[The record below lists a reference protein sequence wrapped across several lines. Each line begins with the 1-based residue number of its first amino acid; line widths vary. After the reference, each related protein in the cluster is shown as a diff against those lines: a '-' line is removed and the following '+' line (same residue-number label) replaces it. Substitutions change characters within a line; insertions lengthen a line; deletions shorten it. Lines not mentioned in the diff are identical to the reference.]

1 MSMSKSYVKRIVY
14 RASAL
19 MAPIGKTRRLRDLFP
34 SKIVAHILLCGAF
47 VATAVPGDAGIASDQ
62 ESANQTTAAASARST
77 QSKGQYPYT
86 NRLIHEKSPY
96 LLLHAHNPVDWYP
109 WGKEAFAKAKRENKP
124 IFLSVGYYTC
134 HWCHVMEGESYSN
147 PAIAE
152 LLNRWFVSIKVDREE
167 RPDIDN
173 EYMSFVEATTGSGGW
188 PMNVFLTPDLKPF
201 FGGTYFPPDDKRGQ
215 TGLRTLLPRIAD
227 VWSKQRE
234 EIMRSA
240 DSITQKLQ
248 QAVNSGV
255 SAGGPL
261 QASLLDKT
269 YEQIRQSYDAANGGF
284 GEVPRFPRPVAPNF
298 LLRYWS
304 RTGKKDA
311 LDMVL
316 NNLRSMAVGGV
327 HDQIGGG
334 FHRYSTDGRWRVPHF
349 EKMLYDQAQLATL
362 YTEAYQATKDPFFAS
377 VVRDILDFALR
388 EMRSPEGAFYSALDA
403 DSPLEKDKPENG
415 EGVFYVWTA
424 AEIDHALGGEAAAI
438 FDFRYGV
445 EATGNVASGHDIEG
459 WLKGKNVLY
468 ENHSVAETAKKFGKT
483 EAQASQILNDAKQR
497 LLSRRSLRPR
507 PPVDTKIITSW
518 NGLMI
523 SALAK
528 ASQTLDEPTYL
539 EAASRAKSF
548 LQSHV
553 YQTAS
558 GTLKRRYRAGSVAID
573 GYLDDYTFLTQG
585 LLDLYEASFDVRLL
599 SWAVQLQRTQ
609 DRLFWDVKQG
619 GYFTT
624 SGQDRSILLR
634 TREAYDGVA
643 PSPNSVAAMNLL
655 RLWQI
660 TDQQSY
666 KDKADKTLAAFSP
679 RLEQM
684 PEAMPYMMSALEF
697 SLAKH
702 RQIVIAGAPG
712 AADTRV
718 LLRLVWQ
725 RYIPNRVLLLAD
737 GAEGQKQLAHWL
749 PLLANVTRKQGRAT
763 AYICEN
769 YVCNLPTAD
778 PQVVVRLLDQSRSGE
793 KQAPTVR

>member
-1 MSMSKSYVKRIVY
+1 MKRIAGKAWTSIAAMGKP
-14 RASAL
+14 RA
-19 MAPIGKTRRLRDLFP
+19 LRDLFLWN
-34 SKIVAHILLCGAF
+34 IVAHVLLCTAF
-47 VATAVPGDAGIASDQ
+47 AAAAVPGDGGIPSDQ
-62 ESANQTTAAASARST
+62 ESTKQTKTTDSTRST
-77 QSKGQYPYT
+77 QANGRHQNT

-109 WGKEAFAKAKRENKP
+109 WGEEAFAKAKRENKP

-134 HWCHVMEGESYSN
+134 HWCHVMERESYSN

-201 FGGTYFPPDDKRGQ
+201 FGGTYFPPEDKYGA

-227 VWSKQRE
+227 VWSNQRE

-240 DSITQKLQ
+240 DSITQKLE

-255 SAGGPL
+255 GGGCPL
-261 QASLLDKT
+261 QANLLDKT

-284 GEVPRFPRPVAPNF
+284 GEVPRFPRPVVPNF

-304 RTGKKDA
+304 RTAKKDA

-316 NNLRSMAVGGV
+316 NNLRSMAGGGV

-362 YTEAYQATKDPFFAS
+362 YTEAYQATNDPFHAN
-377 VVRDILDFALR
+377 VARDILDFALR

-403 DSPLEKDKPENG
+403 DSPLVKGKPEHG
-415 EGVFYVWTA
+415 EGVFYVWSAQEIERVLGKETA
-424 AEIDHALGGEAAAI
+424 PI
-438 FDFRYGV
+438 FNFRYGV
-445 EATGNVASGHDIEG
+445 EAGGNVPSGQDIEG

-468 ENHSVAETAKKFGKT
+468 ENHSLAETAKKFGKT
-483 EAQASQILNDAKQR
+483 EAQTSQILSDAKQK
-497 LLSRRSLRPR
+497 LFTRRSLRPR

-528 ASQTLDEPTYL
+528 ASQALDEPKYL
-539 EAASRAKSF
+539 DAANRAKSF

-553 YQTAS
+553 YQPSS
-558 GTLKRRYRAGSVAID
+558 GKLKRRYRSGSADID

-599 SWAVQLQRTQ
+599 SWAVQLQQ
-609 DRLFWDVKQG
+609 AQNRLFWDEKQG

-624 SGQDRSILLR
+624 SGNDRSILLR
-634 TREAYDGVA
+634 TREAYDGVE

-655 RLWQI
+655 HLWQI
-660 TDQQSY
+660 TGQQSY
-666 KDKADKTLAAFSP
+666 KDKADKTLAAFGP

-684 PEAMPYMMSALEF
+684 PEAMPYMMSALNF

-702 RQIVIAGAPG
+702 RQIVIAGVPG
-712 AADTRV
+712 ANDTRA

-737 GAEGQKQLAHWL
+737 GAEGQKQLARWL

-778 PQVVVRLLDQSRSGE
+778 PPTVARLLEDPR
-793 KQAPTVR
+793 

>member
-1 MSMSKSYVKRIVY
+1 VKKDRKHGLEEKPCFFRGLSLSRIFVCVLLSGALVG
-14 RASAL
+14 ASIPGGTQIISPENSAK
-19 MAPIGKTRRLRDLFP
+19 PGKPT
-34 SKIVAHILLCGAF
+34 SS
-47 VATAVPGDAGIASDQ
+47 PG
-62 ESANQTTAAASARST
+62 SADGNS
-77 QSKGQYPYT
+77 QYGFT

-109 WGKEAFAKAKRENKP
+109 WGEEAFAKAKRESKP

-134 HWCHVMEGESYSN
+134 HWCHVMERESYSN

-152 LLNRWFVSIKVDREE
+152 LLNRWFVCIKVDREE

-201 FGGTYFPPDDKRGQ
+201 FGGTYFPPDDRRGQ
-215 TGLRTLLPRIAD
+215 TGLRALLPRIAD

-240 DSITQKLQ
+240 DSIIQKLR
-248 QAVNSGV
+248 QAVNGGV
-255 SAGGPL
+255 GAGGPL
-261 QASLLDKT
+261 QANLLDKT
-269 YEQIRQSYDAANGGF
+269 YEQIRLSYDAANGGF
-284 GEVPRFPRPVAPNF
+284 GGAPLFPRPVVPNF
-298 LLRYWS
+298 VLRYWS
-304 RTGKKDA
+304 RTKKKEA

-316 NNLRSMAVGGV
+316 NNLRSMAGGGV

-362 YTEAYQATKDPFFAS
+362 YTEAYQVTNESFYANVA
-377 VVRDILDFALR
+377 RDTLDFALR

-403 DSPLEKDKPENG
+403 DSPLEKGKPEHG

-424 AEIDHALGGEAAAI
+424 QEIERVLGKEAASI
-438 FDFRYGV
+438 FEFRYGV
-445 EATGNVASGHDIEG
+445 ETGGNVPSGQDIEG
-459 WLKGKNVLY
+459 WMKGKNVLY
-468 ENHSVAETAKKFGKT
+468 ESHSLAETAKESGKT
-483 EAQASQILNDAKQR
+483 EAQASQILNDAKQK
-497 LLSRRSLRPR
+497 LFTQRSLRPR
-507 PPVDTKIITSW
+507 PPVDTKIITAW

-528 ASQTLDEPTYL
+528 ASQALDEPKYL
-539 EAASRAKSF
+539 EAANRAKSF
-548 LQSHV
+548 VQAHA
-553 YQTAS
+553 YQPSA
-558 GTLKRRYRAGSVAID
+558 GKLKRRYRGGSADID
-573 GYLDDYTFLTQG
+573 GYLDDYTFLAQG
-585 LLDLYEASFDVRLL
+585 LLDLYEASFDLRLL
-599 SWAVQLQRTQ
+599 SWAVQLQQAQ
-609 DRLFWDVKQG
+609 DRLFWDEKQG
-619 GYFTT
+619 AYFTT
-624 SGQDRSILLR
+624 SGQDRSIVLR
-634 TREAYDGVA
+634 TREAYDSVE

-655 RLWQI
+655 RLWQLA
-660 TDQQSY
+660 DKQEY
-666 KDKADKTLAAFSP
+666 KDKADRTLAAFGP
-679 RLEQM
+679 GLEQR
-684 PEAMPYMMSALEF
+684 PEAMPYLMSALDF

-712 AADTRV
+712 AADTRA

-725 RYIPNRVLLLAD
+725 RYIPNRVLFLAD
-737 GAEGQKQLAHWL
+737 GADGQKQLARWL

-778 PQVVVRLLDQSRSGE
+778 PPTVARLLDGSQVIG
-793 KQAPTVR
+793 K

>member
-1 MSMSKSYVKRIVY
+1 
-14 RASAL
+14 
-19 MAPIGKTRRLRDLFP
+19 MAQVLLR
-34 SKIVAHILLCGAF
+34 GAF
-47 VATAVPGDAGIASDQ
+47 LAALVPGNGEIFSDQ
-62 ESANQTTAAASARST
+62 DSTKRTQAGASTPVTESKR
-77 QSKGQYPYT
+77 QYPHT

-109 WGKEAFAKAKRENKP
+109 WGEEAFAKAKRENKP

-134 HWCHVMEGESYSN
+134 HWCHVMERESYSN
-147 PAIAE
+147 PTVAE

-188 PMNVFLTPDLKPF
+188 PMNVFLTPELKPF
-201 FGGTYFPPDDKRGQ
+201 FGGTYFPPDDKYGS

-227 VWSKQRE
+227 MWSKQRE
-234 EIMRSA
+234 EILRSA
-240 DSITQKLQ
+240 DSITLKLQ

-255 SAGGPL
+255 GGGGPL
-261 QASLLDKT
+261 EASLLDKT
-269 YEQIRQSYDAANGGF
+269 YEQIHQSYDAVNGGF
-284 GEVPRFPRPVAPNF
+284 GEVPRFPRPVVPNF
-298 LLRYWS
+298 LLRYWL
-304 RTGKKDA
+304 RMGNKDA
-311 LDMVL
+311 LEMVL
-316 NNLRSMAVGGV
+316 NNLHSMAAGGV

-349 EKMLYDQAQLATL
+349 EKMLYDQAQLAML
-362 YTEAYQATKDPFFAS
+362 YTEVYQATNDPFYAS
-377 VVRDILDFALR
+377 VARDILDFALR

-403 DSPLEKDKPENG
+403 DSPLEKAKPEHG

-424 AEIDHALGGEAAAI
+424 EDIEHVLGKEPASI
-438 FDFRYGV
+438 FNFRYGV
-445 EATGNVASGHDIEG
+445 EAAGNVPSAQDIEG

-468 ENHSVAETAKKFGKT
+468 ENHSLGETTKKFGKT
-483 EAQASQILNDAKQR
+483 EAQTSQVLNDAKQK
-497 LLSRRSLRPR
+497 LFLQRSFRPR
-507 PPVDTKIITSW
+507 PRVDTKIITSW

-528 ASQTLDEPTYL
+528 ASQALDEPKYL
-539 EAASRAKSF
+539 EAANRAKVF
-548 LQSHV
+548 LRSHL
-553 YQTAS
+553 YQQAS
-558 GTLKRRYRAGSVAID
+558 GKLKRRYRAESADID
-573 GYLDDYTFLTQG
+573 GYLDDYTFLNQG

-599 SWAVQLQRTQ
+599 SWAIGLQQAQ
-609 DRLFWDVKQG
+609 DRLFWDEKQG

-634 TREAYDGVA
+634 TREAYDSVE

-666 KDKADKTLAAFSP
+666 KDKADKTLAAFAP

-684 PEAMPYMMSALEF
+684 PEAMPYMMSALDF

-702 RQIVIAGAPG
+702 KQIVIAGVPG
-712 AADTRV
+712 ADDTRV

-737 GAEGQKQLAHWL
+737 GAAGQKQLARWL

-778 PQVVVRLLDQSRSGE
+778 PQTAARLLDGFQVVQ
-793 KQAPTVR
+793 K

>member
-1 MSMSKSYVKRIVY
+1 VGVSILGGTQITSSGNLATPRNATSSPGPVDGKSQHR
-14 RASAL
+14 
-19 MAPIGKTRRLRDLFP
+19 
-34 SKIVAHILLCGAF
+34 
-47 VATAVPGDAGIASDQ
+47 
-62 ESANQTTAAASARST
+62 
-77 QSKGQYPYT
+77 YT
-86 NRLIHEKSPY
+86 NRLIREKSPY

-109 WGKEAFAKAKRENKP
+109 WGEEAFAKAKRENKL

-134 HWCHVMEGESYSN
+134 HWCHVMERESYSS

-152 LLNRWFVSIKVDREE
+152 LLNRWFVCIKVDREE

-201 FGGTYFPPDDKRGQ
+201 FGGTYFPPEDKYGA

-255 SAGGPL
+255 GGGGPL
-261 QASLLDKT
+261 QANLLDKT

-284 GEVPRFPRPVAPNF
+284 GEVPRFPRPVVPNF

-316 NNLRSMAVGGV
+316 NNLRSMAGGGI
-327 HDQIGGG
+327 HDQLGGG

-362 YTEAYQATKDPFFAS
+362 YTEAYQATNDPFYAS
-377 VVRDILDFALR
+377 VARDILDFALR

-403 DSPLEKDKPENG
+403 DSPLEHGKSEHG
-415 EGVFYVWTA
+415 EGVYYVWSVQ
-424 AEIDHALGGEAAAI
+424 EIERVLGKETGSI
-438 FDFRYGV
+438 FNYRYGV
-445 EATGNVASGHDIEG
+445 EAGGNVPSGQDIEG
-459 WLKGKNVLY
+459 WLKGRNVLY
-468 ENHSVAETAKKFGKT
+468 ENHSLAETAKKFGKT
-483 EAQASQILNDAKQR
+483 EAQTSQILNDAKQK
-497 LLSRRSLRPR
+497 LFTQRSLRPP

-528 ASQTLDEPTYL
+528 GSQALDEPKYL
-539 EAASRAKSF
+539 DAANRAKSF

-553 YQTAS
+553 YQPAS
-558 GTLKRRYRAGSVAID
+558 GKLKRRYRAGSAEID
-573 GYLDDYTFLTQG
+573 GYLDDYAFLTQG

-599 SWAVQLQRTQ
+599 SWAIQLQQAQ
-609 DRLFWDVKQG
+609 DRLFWDEKQG

-634 TREAYDGVA
+634 TREAYDSVE

-655 RLWQI
+655 RVWQI

-666 KDKADKTLAAFSP
+666 KDKADKTLAAFGAG
-679 RLEQM
+679 LEQR
-684 PEAMPYMMSALEF
+684 PEAMPYMMSAFAF
-697 SLAKH
+697 SLVKP

-712 AADTRV
+712 GDDTRA
-718 LLRLVWQ
+718 LLRLVWE

-737 GAEGQKQLAHWL
+737 GAEGQKQLARWV
-749 PLLANVTRKQGRAT
+749 PSLATVTRKQGRAT

-778 PQVVVRLLDQSRSGE
+778 PQMVARLLDQSHVLQ
-793 KQAPTVR
+793 K

>member
-1 MSMSKSYVKRIVY
+1 
-14 RASAL
+14 
-19 MAPIGKTRRLRDLFP
+19 MA
-34 SKIVAHILLCGAF
+34 AA
-47 VATAVPGDAGIASDQ
+47 PGEAGIPSDQ
-62 ESANQTTAAASARST
+62 ESAKPTKATASTRST
-77 QSKGQYPYT
+77 QAKGQYPYT

-96 LLLHAHNPVDWYP
+96 LLVHAHNPVGWYP
-109 WGKEAFAKAKRENKP
+109 WGEEAFAKAKRENKP

-134 HWCHVMEGESYSN
+134 HWCHVMERESYSN

-152 LLNRWFVSIKVDREE
+152 LLNCWFVSIKVDREE

-201 FGGTYFPPDDKRGQ
+201 FGGTYFPPEDKYGA

-255 SAGGPL
+255 GGGGPL
-261 QASLLDKT
+261 QANLLDKT

-284 GEVPRFPRPVAPNF
+284 GEGPRFPRPVVPNF

-304 RTGKKDA
+304 RTRKKEA

-316 NNLRSMAVGGV
+316 NNVRSMAGGGV

-362 YTEAYQATKDPFFAS
+362 YTEAYQATNDQSYAN
-377 VVRDILDFALR
+377 VAHDILDFALR

-424 AEIDHALGGEAAAI
+424 AEIDRALGGEAAAI

-445 EATGNVASGHDIEG
+445 EATGNVPSGQDIEG

-468 ENHSVAETAKKFGKT
+468 KGHSGAETAKKFGKT
-483 EAQASQILNDAKQR
+483 EAQTSQILNDAKQK
-497 LLSRRSLRPR
+497 LFIQRSFRPR

-528 ASQTLDEPTYL
+528 ASQALDEPKYL
-539 EAASRAKSF
+539 DAANRAKSF
-548 LQSHV
+548 LRSHL
-553 YQTAS
+553 YQPAS
-558 GTLKRRYRAGSVAID
+558 GKLKRRYRAGSADID

-599 SWAVQLQRTQ
+599 SWAAQLQQAQ
-609 DRLFWDVKQG
+609 DRLFWDEKQG

-634 TREAYDGVA
+634 TREPYDGVE

-660 TDQQSY
+660 TDKQGY
-666 KDKADKTLAAFSP
+666 KDKADKTLAAFAP

-684 PEAMPYMMSALEF
+684 PEAMPYMMSALDF

-712 AADTRV
+712 ADDTRA
-718 LLRLVWQ
+718 LLRMVWQ

-737 GAEGQKQLAHWL
+737 GAEGQRQLARWL

-778 PQVVVRLLDQSRSGE
+778 PQTAAHLLDQAESVQ
-793 KQAPTVR
+793 KQVPAVR